1 MKFRN
6 NNIIYHNMNDL
17 TLPYYDLEQTSR
29 VTLYPQQMNGD
40 ILLKLKLNLK
50 DKVEKKC
57 NKYGYIDKVYKIS
70 SFEDGLMSGE
80 NLSGSAIYEVIYQ
93 CKIYMPMQNTS
104 IVSEAILVNPELIV
118 CINGPIKIFIPR
130 ENINSKVFDI
140 TREFLHHKTKKTLQL
155 NQKVIVR
162 IKSKRLNQGDKNI
175 KCIGYLEELASDKEV
190 SKYYEEIEEQVIES
204 NFII

>member
-1 MKFRN
+1 MT
-6 NNIIYHNMNDL
+6 DL
-17 TLPYYDLEQTSR
+17 TLPYYDLEQESR
-29 VTLYPQQMNGD
+29 VLLQPQQMNGD

-70 SFEDGLMSGE
+70 NFRDGIMSGE
-80 NLSGSAIYEVIYQ
+80 NLSGSAVYNVTYQ
-93 CKIYMPMQNTS
+93 CKIYMPMENTS
-104 IVSEAILVNPELIV
+104 IVAEAILVNPELIV
-118 CINGPIKIFIPR
+118 CVNGPIKIFIPR
-130 ENINSKVFDI
+130 ENINSKIFDI
-140 TREFLHHKTKKTLQL
+140 TRDFLHHKSKKTLQL

-175 KCIGYLEELASDKEV
+175 KCIGYLVDIASDKDI